1 MKRLNC
7 RNYYVQRIACE
18 KVLNPLSKYDQLETN
33 QTDKVVLDRILA
45 GQQSN
50 IMNMMMT
57 EMNHAVAI
65 LAFAMNF
72 QRNPV
77 KRIKASMTKPNS

>member
-1 MKRLNC
+1 MINWNKL
-7 RNYYVQRIACE
+7 QA
-18 KVLNPLSKYDQLETN
+18 
-33 QTDKVVLDRILA
+33 DKVVWDRILA

-77 KRIKASMTKPNS
+77 KRIKASMTKPNSWPRDEWKKNGSNEDKKVYFLSTP

>member
-1 MKRLNC
+1 MINWK
-7 RNYYVQRIACE
+7 Q
-18 KVLNPLSKYDQLETN
+18 T

-77 KRIKASMTKPNS
+77 IGSRHPLQSQIHDQETSGKKNGSNEDKKVHVLSTP